1 MPQNLYYVQP
11 GDTLYEIAQRFG
23 VTVEDITN
31 ANVICNP
38 NLIFIDEPL
47 VIPQAGLNLP
57 KAGGGPYYVVL
68 PGDTLYC
75 LALQFNTTVP
85 VLAAINQIFNPN
97 ILLSGVELLIGPDI
111 PDPEALKVTWV
122 NAGQQCDTLNS
133 LQIHGIYY
141 IGSFQWAALGRAAV
155 PYLLDF
161 LKDPCEVVRLYTVIS
176 LGRLALNKTIRTALK
191 NALNDTCAVAA
202 MAKLALCRI
211 DLAKRWQK
219 RIHLTTADTYLAAE
233 PTLASTATPI
243 PQGTGVIV
251 TRWNIPSPTG
261 EEMPPG
267 GLAVWDQVQ
276 VVSTGQMGFLLR
288 VGYGEIELM

>member
-11 GDTLYEIAQRFG
+11 GDTLSAIARRFG
-23 VTVEDITN
+23 VTVEALTK

-47 VIPQAGLNLP
+47 VIPQPGLELS

-75 LALQFNTTVP
+75 LAQQFNTTVR
-85 VLAAINQIFNPN
+85 VLAANNQIVNPN
-97 ILLSGVELLIGPDI
+97 ILFSGVELLTLPNI
-111 PDPEALKVTWV
+111 PDPEALKSSWLNT
-122 NAGQQCDTLNS
+122 ATQCDTLNS

-161 LKDPCEVVRLYTVIS
+161 LKNPCEVVRIYAAIS
-176 LGRLALNKTIRTALK
+176 LGRLAANRTVSAALRDS
-191 NALNDTCAVAA
+191 LNDTSLVAA
-202 MAKLALCRI
+202 MAKLALRRI
-211 DLAKRWQK
+211 ELAVRGQK
-219 RIHLTTADTYLAAE
+219 RIHLTAADTYLAAE
-233 PTLASTATPI
+233 PVLNSSATPL
-243 PQGTGVIV
+243 PQGTEVIV
-251 TRWNIPSPTG
+251 RRWNIPSPTG

-276 VVSTGQMGFLLR
+276 VVRTGQIGFLLR
-288 VGYGEIELM
+288 VGYTEIELI

>member
-11 GDTLYEIAQRFG
+11 GDTLYGIAKRFG
-23 VTVEDITN
+23 VTVEGLTK

-47 VIPQAGLNLP
+47 VIPQPGLDVP

-75 LALQFNTTVP
+75 LANQFNTTIK
-85 VLAAINQIFNPN
+85 VLSAINQIFNPN

-111 PDPEALKVTWV
+111 PDPETLKASWV
-122 NAGQQCDTLNS
+122 NTATQCDTLNS
-133 LQIHGIYY
+133 LQIHGVYY
-141 IGSFQWAALGRAAV
+141 IGSFQWAALGRAAI
-155 PYLLDF
+155 PYLLDL
-161 LKDPCEVVRLYTVIS
+161 LKNPCETVRLYTVIS
-176 LGRLALNKTIRTALK
+176 LGRLALNSTVRTALK
-191 NALNDTCAVAA
+191 NSLNDTSAVAA
-202 MAKLALCRI
+202 MTKLALHRI
-211 DLAKRWQK
+211 DLAAHGQK
-219 RIHLTTADTYLAAE
+219 RVHLTTADTYLAAE
-233 PTLASTATPI
+233 PVLDSPAIPL
-243 PQGTGVIV
+243 PQGTEVIV

-276 VVSTGQMGFLLR
+276 VVSTGQVGFLLR
-288 VGYGEIELM
+288 VGYGEIELI

>member
-11 GDTLYEIAQRFG
+11 GDTLSAIAGRFG
-23 VTVEDITN
+23 VTVEALTK

-47 VIPQAGLNLP
+47 VIPQPGLDLP

-75 LALQFNTTVP
+75 LAQQFNTTIR
-85 VLAAINQIFNPN
+85 VLAANNQIANPN
-97 ILLSGVELLIGPDI
+97 ILFSNVELLTVPNI
-111 PDPEALKVTWV
+111 PDPEALKASWLNT
-122 NAGQQCDTLNS
+122 AAQCDTLNS

-141 IGSFQWAALGRAAV
+141 IGSFQWAALGRTAV

-161 LKDPCEVVRLYTVIS
+161 LKNPCEVVRVYASIG
-176 LGRLALNKTIRTALK
+176 LGRLAVNRTVSVALRDS
-191 NALNDTCAVAA
+191 LNDTSRVAA
-202 MAKLALCRI
+202 MAKLALRRI
-211 DLAKRWQK
+211 ELAARGQK

-233 PTLASTATPI
+233 PVLSSAATPL
-243 PQGTGVIV
+243 PQGTEVIV
-251 TRWNIPSPTG
+251 RRWNIPSPTG

-276 VVSTGQMGFLLR
+276 VVRTGQVGFLLR
-288 VGYGEIELM
+288 VGYTEIELM